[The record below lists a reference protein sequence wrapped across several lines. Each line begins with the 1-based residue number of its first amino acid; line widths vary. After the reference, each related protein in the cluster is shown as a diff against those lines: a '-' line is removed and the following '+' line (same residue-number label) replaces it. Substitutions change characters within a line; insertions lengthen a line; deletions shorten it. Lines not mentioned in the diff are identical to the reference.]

1 MKLILAGG
9 YLYYIQ
15 LILQNWFHEANIS
28 WWLHLLHPTD
38 LKKWFHEASISWWLP
53 LLHPTDLTKLVS

>member
-1 MKLILAGG
+1 MKLALAGG

-15 LILQNWFHEANIS
+15 LFLQNWFHEAN
-28 WWLHLLHPTD
+28 
-38 LKKWFHEASISWWLP
+38 ISWWLP